1 MGQAIVDPPDPQEN
15 SKPAPTNSAD
25 DLLSQLAGNE
35 IDRLLAESEG
45 QTPAKAALSPLPPYR
60 PRNRSDLT
68 MLRVPRRSTRFFP
81 KPSSPRRSR
90 SQNFRLPP
98 FRRLMF

>member
-15 SKPAPTNSAD
+15 SKPAPTTSAD

-45 QTPAKAALSPLPPYR
+45 QAPAIPAAAPPPPPPGAESVGFDSAHSAAEIDTLLAGAEQAQPQKPPVAVSPADVL
-60 PRNRSDLT
+60 NEI
-68 MLRVPRRSTRFFP
+68 
-81 KPSSPRRSR
+81 
-90 SQNFRLPP
+90 
-98 FRRLMF
+98 